1 MLHYEAAG
9 FVINKFVGLKPKRNS
24 FFIDDNNEHKKQ
36 RPQTKMLLQR
46 EVSMNINMFSFK

>member
-1 MLHYEAAG
+1 MLHYEAVG